1 MSSDTALSCPSCTAT
16 LVPVDRNGVVI
27 DACPS
32 CRGVWLDR
40 GELDKLVVLE
50 QQVSDDFYAE
60 MSGQSREGEGVK
72 RDAPGHGSKK
82 RRGSF
87 LGDFLDFG

>member
-1 MSSDTALSCPSCTAT
+1 MSSDTALTCPSCKAM
-16 LVPVDRNGVVI
+16 LVPIDRSGVAI

-40 GELDKLVVLE
+40 GELDKLIALE

-60 MSGQSREGEGVK
+60 MSGQPREDDGEK
-72 RDAPGHGSKK
+72 RGAVGHGSKK
-82 RRGSF
+82 RRGGF